1 MKVKRY
7 WKILFVVLSI
17 LAINACNDTTD
28 IEAELRK
35 ADVYMAEHP
44 ELALEVL
51 EAIDADDLSTR
62 KVRAKFALLHSMAL
76 DKNFI
81 DLTND
86 TIIAPAVA
94 YYKKHGTADE
104 KLKTNYCLG
113 RIAMNVGEYENAMT
127 HFVKAEQYVDKCRDY
142 VAVGLLYGAKMYV
155 YQYLYDAE
163 DMILAA
169 QKSASAFL
177 FAKDTTRY
185 LNAINGVLTGYLQ
198 VQDTVNAGAY
208 LDIFKQYWP
217 SLSSSQKSSY
227 YSGMLFLNE
236 TRDKVSGEEML
247 QQYLNDVESPE
258 IIHWISVAKT
268 YFHLDRYD
276 DAADALMKYLEYG
289 GERDAAFYYISAMV
303 QEALQDYEGALNSYK
318 LYVNINGERDA
329 ALYETDARFVEERIK
344 SETQLLKKNYT
355 IIIVSLALFSVI
367 LLVIIIGDRIRIAH
381 QLERKMHKDE
391 IEGVERKLHE
401 ERSGRQEV
409 EAEKDKYVEMYNATC
424 KDIKRLKKALQ
435 ENKLDKEVCRLV
447 EERLNVLNNFV
458 AANISGSFTTIA
470 YDELKKLM
478 ADQAHFLN
486 STRASFH
493 IAHPQFLAFLKKSGL
508 TDEEIEYCCLYCIGL
523 NGSEILSYL
532 NKPSIYNISA
542 VLRKKLAVEKKTKID
557 VYLQKK
563 MQEFD

>member
-7 WKILFVVLSI
+7 WKILFVVLYI

-94 YYKKHGTADE
+94 YYKKHGNADE
-104 KLKTNYCLG
+104 KLKTNYYWG
-113 RIAMNVGEYENAMT
+113 RIAMNVGDYEKAMT
-127 HFVKAEQYVDKCRDY
+127 HFVKAEQYADKCKDN
-142 VAVGLLYGAKMYV
+142 VAVGLLHSAKMYL
-155 YQYLYDAE
+155 YQDLYDTE
-163 DMILAA
+163 HMISAA
-169 QKSASAFL
+169 KKSASAFL
-177 FAKDTTRY
+177 LAQDTTRY
-185 LNAINGVLTGYLQ
+185 LNAINGALTGYLQ
-198 VQDTVNAGAY
+198 VQDTINSKTY
-208 LDIFKQYWP
+208 LNIYKHFWP
-217 SLSSSQKSSY
+217 SLNSSQKSKY
-227 YSGMLFLNE
+227 YTGLLFLNE
-236 TRDKVSGEEML
+236 DRDYITTDSVL
-247 QQYLNDVESPE
+247 HQYLTDIQNPE
-258 IIHWISVAKT
+258 IIQWLSVAKA
-268 YFHLDRYD
+268 YYHLGDYD
-276 DAADALMKYLEYG
+276 KASDAIDNYIQYDGEEDGSFFFINALVYEAKGDFQLALDYYKSYI
-289 GERDAAFYYISAMV
+289 AF
-303 QEALQDYEGALNSYK
+303 
-318 LYVNINGERDA
+318 NGENDA
-329 ALYETDARFVEERIK
+329 YLFGSDARFVEERINA
-344 SETQLLKKNYT
+344 ETRLVKKNYT
-355 IIIVSLALFSVI
+355 IIIVALALFSVV
-367 LLVIIIGDRIRIAH
+367 LLVIIIGDRVRRTQ
-381 QLERKMHKDE
+381 QLERKKHKNE
-391 IEGVERKLHE
+391 IEGVERKLQE
-401 ERSGRQEV
+401 EQLERQEL

-458 AANISGSFTTIA
+458 AANISGSFTSVA
-470 YDELKKLM
+470 YKELARLM
-478 ADQAHFLN
+478 ADQTHFLN

-493 IAHPQFLAFLKKSGL
+493 IAHPQFLSYLKKSGL

-542 VLRKKLAVEKKTKID
+542 VLRKKLDVEKKMKID